1 MRGTTPRRA
10 QGMADPVLALM
21 VHAMGLETAPHY
33 SAATP
38 KIKDYR
44 RRWVDLAESRDGPV
58 NSQRVRVK
66 DRKCLRV
73 SKPRPWI
80 WEPRWWVSG
89 GFSLR

>member
-1 MRGTTPRRA
+1 MRGTIPRRA

-44 RRWVDLAESRDGPV
+44 RQAEIMIS
-58 NSQRVRVK
+58 SSLEIRV
-66 DRKCLRV
+66 LQ
-73 SKPRPWI
+73 PRGAMGY
-80 WEPRWWVSG
+80 E
-89 GFSLR
+89 